1 MDPVNWFARLFMCF
15 LDLRQTGIADKIIF
29 YIGIDI
35 HETATHNIC
44 AHARVIMSW
53 FWEACKKTS
62 LS

>member
-1 MDPVNWFARLFMCF
+1 MCF

-53 FWEACKKTS
+53 FWEGCKKTS